1 MEVNK
6 SKITKSEAK
15 KLYNELIQKG
25 TDALE
30 REKSHDIKNIISW
43 IFSTIWTQYLLAL
56 IFFTK
61 MYLKEQCLNE
71 VLQRD

>member
-43 IFSTIWTQYLLAL
+43 IFSTIWTQY
-56 IFFTK
+56 
-61 MYLKEQCLNE
+61 
-71 VLQRD
+71 